1 MTLSFIDFH
10 NILMIFF
17 LLTLLDKYYNQKWNY
32 EEGKFR
38 ANYDY

>member
-10 NILMIFF
+10 SILMISF
-17 LLTLLDKYYNQKWNY
+17 LLTLLDKYYNQQWNY
-32 EEGKFR
+32 EEDKFR